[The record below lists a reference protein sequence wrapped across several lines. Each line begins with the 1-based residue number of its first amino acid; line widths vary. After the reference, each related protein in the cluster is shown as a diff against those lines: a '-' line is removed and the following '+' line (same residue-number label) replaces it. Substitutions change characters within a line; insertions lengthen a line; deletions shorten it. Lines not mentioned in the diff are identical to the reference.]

1 MKVSCESCGAQY
13 DLDERRI
20 PPSGITMKCPAC
32 LHQFQVKK
40 PGAAAPPPPPA
51 AVPPPKR
58 EVALSPIEDEVD
70 LPAPKPKSDPKLK
83 PKSDPKLIPP
93 VSPKLAIP
101 LSKAKDDEV
110 DL

>member
-40 PGAAAPPPPPA
+40 PGAAAPPPS
-51 AVPPPKR
+51 PPPKR
-58 EVALSPIEDEVD
+58 EVALSSMDDEPD

-83 PKSDPKLIPP
+83 
-93 VSPKLAIP
+93 SPSPRLAIP
-101 LSKAKDDEV
+101 LSAPKE
-110 DL
+110 DLIDL